1 MADGI
6 KTIGVVL
13 FVDGTMNLRVPSP
26 LAHCVS
32 TYSCDVKQEDLDM
45 HTKCIL
51 RIVCEKNT
59 EPVAV
64 GRTQRDEL

>member
-6 KTIGVVL
+6 KTIGVIL
-13 FVDGTMNLRVPSP
+13 FIDGTMNLRVPSP

-32 TYSCDVKQEDLDM
+32 TYSCDMKQEDLDM
-45 HTKCIL
+45 HMKCIL